1 MITGEYKELTDAKE
15 ATMVIRGSVF
25 NRSWM
30 FLMVSAINLA
40 LFQAPAR
47 PAAAAAAPRFE
58 SPGKYQASS
67 ILPPQLLSGPHHRVR
82 ETVVSYGYMHHFVVD
97 SDFDV
102 FEVTGDMALQK
113 LVREISAIAQLRE
126 VKKSQA
132 YLDGLKN
139 AAAQPIEFGTNLLT
153 DPVDTLSGIPK
164 GVSRLFENVKTGL
177 TTDAGPGEDSKVE
190 QALAVSSNKRQLAS
204 KLGVDVYSSNSVLQK
219 ELNAV
224 AWATAVGSL
233 SLSVALAPI
242 GGPAVTAVSVTRVS
256 QQLTEALRD
265 YPPQR
270 LRQMNQQKLEAMG
283 VSPVLVSQFLDH
295 QAYTAT
301 HETIIVHSLEGLSG
315 ARGRDAFIQ
324 QALTTEDE
332 ESANFFMQL
341 AETLRGYHSKVSPI
355 KELSTFGPL
364 VFAKASNGSVL
375 IPLPLDRGI
384 WTQRAS
390 QRVPAAFAA
399 YKAANPGVKKFEV
412 WVTGSLSKM
421 AKEELA
427 KLGAQVSEDVDKRIE
442 FVF

>member
-1 MITGEYKELTDAKE
+1 
-15 ATMVIRGSVF
+15 MVFEGSGF
-25 NRSWM
+25 KRSKW
-30 FLMVSAINLA
+30 FLLVSAMALA
-40 LFQAPAR
+40 LFQAPVQ
-47 PAAAAAAPRFE
+47 AATEAAPRVE
-58 SPGKYQASS
+58 TPGKYQASS

-82 ETVVSYGYMHHFVVD
+82 DTVVSYGYMHHFVVD
-97 SDFDV
+97 SDFGV
-102 FEVTGDMALQK
+102 FEVTGDMALRK
-113 LVREISAIAQLRE
+113 LVREIGAIAQLRE

-139 AAAQPIEFGTNLLT
+139 AAAQPIEFGANLLT

-177 TTDAGPGEDSKVE
+177 TTQAGRGEDSKVE
-190 QALAVSSNKRQLAS
+190 QALAVSSNKRELAS

-219 ELNAV
+219 ELNSV

-242 GGPAVTAVSVTRVS
+242 GGPAVTAVSLTRVS
-256 QQLTEALRD
+256 QQLTEVLRE

-283 VSPVLVSQFLDH
+283 VSPMLVSQFLDH
-295 QAYTAT
+295 QACTAT
-301 HETIIVHSLEGLSG
+301 HETVIVHSLEALSG

-324 QALTTEDE
+324 QALTAEDE

-341 AETLRGYHSKVSPI
+341 AETLRGYHAKVSPI

-399 YKAANPGVKKFEV
+399 YKAASPGAKKFDV
-412 WVTGSLSKM
+412 WVTGTLSKT

-427 KLGAQVSEDVDKRIE
+427 KLGAQVSEAVDKRIE